1 MAANSESAMIG
12 VRHAV
17 FGELTKNWGWL
28 LAFGIVFIILGTI
41 GLGMTFA
48 LTLASV
54 FLFGILFLLGGILQ
68 IIEAFKC
75 KGWKGIVWHIIIA
88 VLYLIAGVI
97 VIDNPLGA
105 SILLTLVFAFLLI
118 GVGVV
123 RIIMAI
129 QHGGGGHWVWPLIGG
144 IASIILGAIII
155 AGWPISGLWVIGL
168 VVAIELIIQGW
179 SYLFVA
185 LAARA
190 AGKEASAVGQGTVA
204 SEA

>member
-1 MAANSESAMIG
+1 MAASSESVVVDA
-12 VRHAV
+12 RHAV
-17 FGELTKNWGWL
+17 FGELAKNWGWL
-28 LAFGIVFIILGTI
+28 LGFGIVFIILGTI

-54 FLFGILFLLGGILQ
+54 FLFGILFLLGGVLQ

-75 KGWKGIVWHIIIA
+75 KGWKGILWHIIIA

-105 SILLTLVFAFLLI
+105 SIMLTLVFAFLLI

-129 QHGGGGHWVWPLIGG
+129 QHGAGGHWIWPLIGG

-190 AGKEASAVGQGTVA
+190 AGKEASAVGQRTVA
-204 SEA
+204 SEP